1 MTISSSTQ
9 VYLRHN
15 IQFEPLISSWYA
27 WYHTLPPLTAAL
39 NVAER
44 FLPLLK
50 SYAASPMMRARTR
63 DARRAVPRP
72 GRPARR

>member
-9 VYLRHN
+9 VYLRQN
-15 IQFEPLISSWYA
+15 IQFEPLINSWYA

-44 FLPLLK
+44 FLPLL
-50 SYAASPMMRARTR
+50 
-63 DARRAVPRP
+63 
-72 GRPARR
+72 